1 MHDAFAYLLHDS
13 PVGGAAVV
21 SDPSRPAAALPPAMV
36 FETTHRLAAAFGGAA
51 LNEHH
56 LAGTTSRF
64 HSLRL

>member
-1 MHDAFAYLLHDS
+1 MHDAFAYLLHD
-13 PVGGAAVV
+13 VGGAAVV